1 MRKSGLPSRN
11 EIVVCRIEKIYPN
24 SVSAQLVEYGKN
36 GMIHVSE
43 VAKRWIRD
51 IREFVRENQIVA
63 CRVMRVEGE
72 HIELSIKRVYRED
85 SGRKLNE
92 FKREGKAEKML
103 ELAAKDIKKTLDQA
117 YDDIGREV
125 EDGFGSLT
133 KLFETAIKKP
143 DLLKAKGI
151 PQAWIKTITE
161 IAKKKFV
168 EKIYEARAELS
179 LICYRPDGVN
189 VIRDVV
195 SKNIPDDMVIKY
207 ISAPKYILSS
217 SGKNHKQISMLVEET
232 ANKITRE
239 INRQDGDC
247 SFRMLE

>member
-24 SVSAQLVEYGKN
+24 SVSAQLVEYNKN

-63 CRVMRVEGE
+63 CRVMRVEGD

-117 YDDIGREV
+117 YDEIGNEV
-125 EDGFGSLT
+125 EEEFGSLT
-133 KLFETAIKKP
+133 KLFETAVKKP
-143 DLLKAKGI
+143 ELLKAKGI
-151 PQAWIKTITE
+151 PQAWLKTITE
-161 IAKKKFV
+161 TAKKKFV
-168 EKIYEARAELS
+168 EKTYEARAELS
-179 LICYRPDGVN
+179 LVCYRPDGVN
-189 VIRDVV
+189 IIRNVV
-195 SKNIPDDMVIKY
+195 SRITPDDMVIKY
-207 ISAPKYILSS
+207 ISAPKYVLAS
-217 SGKNHKQISMLVEET
+217 SGKNHKKIRMSVEET
-232 ANKITRE
+232 ADRITKE
-239 INRQDGDC
+239 INKQDGDC
-247 SFRMLE
+247 SFKMLE